1 MILVSLLFLFALL
14 FSAFYSGSETGFY
27 RAARGR
33 LVVDA
38 LSGDW
43 ISRGL
48 LWLTNN
54 PTLFVATTLVGN
66 NVANYLLS
74 LSLVLAA
81 VQLLPAPGPITEI
94 VIPLLFSPIAFV
106 YGELLPKNLFFQ
118 APNRLLRRA
127 GPMLLVSTVLFAP
140 ASAILWL
147 LGQVL
152 QPLIGQTPLRVQL
165 TIARQELRKMLEE
178 GQEAGVLRPAQRM
191 LAQNLI
197 TLGSQSVREFTRPIS
212 RALTVISGSSR
223 ADAIRLAKRTG
234 APVLLVRSP
243 REHRIIG
250 YVRTVELL
258 VDERGDVAALHDLPI
273 VSDDEPFAATLL
285 HLHRQA
291 DEVVGVANRQG
302 DVYGIIHAAELYA
315 PLFRA

>member
-1 MILVSLLFLFALL
+1 MILIGILFLMALF

-54 PTLFVATTLVGN
+54 PAVFVATTLVGN

-74 LSLVLAA
+74 LSLVLATA
-81 VQLLPAPGPITEI
+81 RLLPSPGLLAEI
-94 VIPLLFSPIAFV
+94 LVPVLFAPIAFV

-118 APNRLLRRA
+118 APNRLLRSA
-127 GPMLLVSTVLFAP
+127 GPMMLISTVLFAP

-147 LGQVL
+147 LGQIL
-152 QPLIGQTPLRVQL
+152 QPIIGQTPLRVQL

-197 TLGSQSVREFTRPIS
+197 ALGSQSVREFTRPIHQ
-212 RALTVISGSSR
+212 AVTVVSGSPR
-223 ADAIRLAKRTG
+223 ANALRLAKRNG
-234 APVLLVRSP
+234 APVVLVRSS
-243 REHRIIG
+243 REPRIIG
-250 YVRTVELL
+250 YVRTIELL
-258 VDERGDVAALHDLPI
+258 IDERDDVVALHDLPI

-302 DVYGIIHAAELYA
+302 EVYGVVHASELYV
-315 PLFRA
+315 PLFRS